1 MTAVKSRT
9 ALYLPD
15 IHLIFDYS
23 IAKRFNLFFPSD
35 QILRDAGYVG
45 HVYVL
50 VSDYIVIFDSV
61 ISGSQNV
68 VNVADLMGL
77 LDSGNKLK
85 TVYILVKDT
94 VLTLESFSHVNRG
107 LKVSETIYSID
118 YGSLKT
124 LNTVSVYDNKLISD
138 VASYARTYYQ
148 ISVRDVISINDYV
161 AYTKTYSPILFT
173 MLAYRV
179 RYRYQTLSI
188 SDYKFIYDYISVYK
202 NKNISVLDKMGYDY
216 VPSMDPNSIHYM
228 SIYPNPTTYGTLVSD
243 YGIFYDSATARRPYK
258 PVVVLDVIGV
268 KDGISMAK
276 RSVAAYDKLV
286 ADNATL
292 NRV

>member
-1 MTAVKSRT
+1 
-9 ALYLPD
+9 
-15 IHLIFDYS
+15 
-23 IAKRFNLFFPSD
+23 
-35 QILRDAGYVG
+35 
-45 HVYVL
+45 VL